1 MKRHR
6 RKLESVITTKRTK
19 DNHPKKDIKY
29 VDVSHKKPGKLPIH
43 KYHPSKDHYHIV
55 VEKNKKVG
63 TYTSVGL
70 TSSRKSGH
78 HVLQEVRETTGRVTH
93 IERSPTTDKK
103 ERYSQRAENWHLIAE
118 DEQKAIEIVKK
129 HKIKRPK

>member
-29 VDVSHKKPGKLPIH
+29 VDVSHKKPGTLPIH
-43 KYHPSKDHYHIV
+43 VYHPSGKHFHVV
-55 VEKNKKVG
+55 VEKNKKTG

-93 IERSPTTDKK
+93 LSRTVTNDKK

-118 DEQKAIEIVKK
+118 DEKKVIDVVKK
-129 HKIKRPK
+129 RQKK

>member
-1 MKRHR
+1 MRRHR
-6 RKLESVITTKRTK
+6 RKLESVITNRTK
-19 DNHPKKDIKY
+19 DNHTKKDIKY

-43 KYHPSKDHYHIV
+43 VYHPSKKHFHIV
-55 VEKNKKVG
+55 VEKNKNSG

-93 IERSPTTDKK
+93 LARTITKDKK
-103 ERYSQRAENWHLIAE
+103 ERYSKKPEDWHLIAE
-118 DEQKAIEIVKK
+118 DEQKVIEIVKK
-129 HKIKRPK
+129 KQKK